1 MQACNTA
8 PVRRDGDYVLYWII
22 AARRVRWNFA
32 LERSLDWCRQLGK
45 PLVIFEGLRWDFP
58 WASDRL
64 RRFVIEGMA
73 ANSERLRETGV
84 LYYPYAEPRPGAG
97 RGLLEA
103 LASRAAVVVTDEF
116 PCFFLPR
123 MVAAAGKKLSV
134 LLEQVDTNGLLPM
147 RAAPKD
153 FSTAYAFR
161 RFLQKS
167 LPEHLL
173 QFPAA
178 DPISG
183 AELPP
188 AAAPPKK
195 ITSRWPMA
203 ELKNVKRA
211 ESGEVVR
218 PDLSRTKPESLHG
231 GSAAAEKRLRSFL
244 DVKLKSYAERRNLA
258 AGDGTSGLSP
268 YLHFGHISAHEIF
281 SEVVRHEGWKPERIA
296 LRSSGSRTGWWGM
309 SESAENFLDQLITWR
324 ELGFN
329 FCHHRKDYDQFK
341 SLPPWSQQ
349 TLARHAADSRASRYS
364 LEEFAEARTHDPLW
378 NAAQSQLLM
387 EGRIHNY
394 LRMLWGKKIIEW
406 TASPQEALHV
416 MTELN
421 NRYALDGRDPNSY
434 SGIFWCLGR
443 YDHPWGPERPIFGT
457 VRYMSSANTARKMN
471 VKEYLR
477 EYSPERLHAYL
488 ESRSKNAVGNSK
500 EAYV

>member
-1 MQACNTA
+1 M
-8 PVRRDGDYVLYWII
+8 I

-32 LERSLDWCRQLGK
+32 LERSLGWCRQLGK

-64 RRFVIEGMA
+64 RRFVIDGMA
-73 ANSERLRETGV
+73 ENAERLRETGV
-84 LYYPYAEPRPGAG
+84 FYYPYAEPCSGAG
-97 RGLLEA
+97 KGLLEA
-103 LASRAAVVVTDEF
+103 LASRAAVVVTDDF

-123 MVAAAGKKLSV
+123 MVAATGKKLPV

-147 RAAPKD
+147 RAAPKE

-161 RFLQKS
+161 RFLQKT

-178 DPISG
+178 DPLSS
-183 AELPP
+183 AQLPT
-188 AAAPPKK
+188 ASALPKK
-195 ITSRWPMA
+195 ITTSWRIT
-203 ELKNVKRA
+203 ELKNVKSAKSGRA
-211 ESGEVVR
+211 AQ
-218 PDLSRTKPESLHG
+218 DQLSRTTPELLRG
-231 GSAAAEKRLRSFL
+231 GSAAAGKRLRSFL
-244 DVKLKSYAERRNLA
+244 RLKLKGYTEQRNEA
-258 AGDGTSGLSP
+258 AGDGSSGLSP

-281 SEVVRHEGWKPERIA
+281 SEVAGHERWKPERVA

-309 SESAENFLDQLITWR
+309 SESAENFLDQVITWR

-329 FCHHRKDYDQFK
+329 FCHFRKDHDQFE
-341 SLPPWSQQ
+341 SLPQWAQQ
-349 TLARHAADSRASRYS
+349 TLARHAADPRAFQYS
-364 LEEFAEARTHDPLW
+364 LDEFAGVRTHDPLW
-378 NAAQSQLLM
+378 NAAQTQLVI

-406 TASPQEALHV
+406 TASPQEALRV

-443 YDHPWGPERPIFGT
+443 YDHPWGPERAIFGT

-477 EYSPERLHAYL
+477 RYSPDRFHDYL
-488 ESRSKNAVGNSK
+488 ESHRDNARGK
-500 EAYV
+500 TREASV